1 MHTQPLMDLAS
12 ISQMA
17 FYRLL
22 SEATVL
28 PENTVSRA
36 ILLGESATCYR
47 ATLCRCETELCPSH
61 KAQVPPGAP
70 ERLLCGKAD
79 FIELLLEVE
88 LQGTKTT
95 GTPVV
100 NISPL

>member
-1 MHTQPLMDLAS
+1 MHTQPLTDLAS

-47 ATLCRCETELCPSH
+47 ATLCRCELSS
-61 KAQVPPGAP
+61 VPPTRP
-70 ERLLCGKAD
+70 RYPQ
-79 FIELLLEVE
+79 ELLRDCSVE
-88 LQGTKTT
+88 KQT
-95 GTPVV
+95 
-100 NISPL
+100 S